1 MLRYKLSL
9 RTKIVA
15 TIIGVT
21 LLVVVGGAWKAAQ
34 QAKAEQTGQQ
44 MLLRPLKRYIDTM
57 AQVGSGEYAITR
69 MIASDPAVVAA
80 LTTSDSA
87 ALSEAAKRIGDVL
100 QSSILPDLFVISDL
114 NGKITALPGVKTQTE
129 QEWRSSRLFQD
140 LREGRSIRA
149 RFAEVAGQGYR
160 ISGAHIRS
168 GERLVGAV
176 LFGASLDRWFA
187 ESINKAGG
195 AEPGK
200 EQRLLLVIGE
210 RQVVA
215 GSVPRALWP
224 QLSEALSKPVTLH
237 EGDRTSDVLEV
248 LDKESGDKL
257 QYDFAKLPV
266 YGYSAGT
273 DPDSIPFGSLYL
285 YRDHERA
292 TAKTLDDRFTGLM
305 YVLVAAL
312 GLSVVMGFVLAVQI
326 TRPLRRYIV
335 ATEELGRGQGDL
347 SRRLEVDGNDEL
359 GTLATNLNRV
369 FAKIHS
375 LAAAVQRS
383 AFQVNASSGEI
394 SSMSRRTLEGAKEQ
408 ASKITS
414 STAAVTELSSSIQQV
429 AENAAEATRT
439 AKQSGQAVTR
449 AIERLQQI
457 RKSVEEAALRIGALG
472 ESGKRIGNIVEV
484 IRQISE
490 QTSML
495 ALNAAIE
502 AAHAGEHGRGFAVVA
517 DEVSSLAK
525 RTGQSARDIED
536 LIAAIRDQTGEAVQ
550 SMQIGTRDVEEGTQ
564 LVETTLADLKT
575 LISVIDDTASAVQ
588 EQAIASDEIARN
600 MDAVQRIAGS
610 VVNSSESAV
619 TEGERLQNLAEALEQ
634 SVRGFKIDAERVAL
648 DEAELKALPEHR
660 A

>member
-34 QAKAEQTGQQ
+34 QAKAEQVGQQ
-44 MLLRPLKRYIDTM
+44 LLRPLKRYVDTM

-69 MIASDPAVVAA
+69 MIASDPAVVSA
-80 LTTSDSA
+80 LATGDATG
-87 ALSEAAKRIGDVL
+87 LTEAAKRIADVL
-100 QSSILPDLFVISDL
+100 QSSIVPDMFVISDL
-114 NGKITALPGVKTQTE
+114 NGKITSLPGVKTQTE

-140 LREGRSIRA
+140 LREGRAIRA
-149 RFAEVAGQGYR
+149 RFAELAGQGYR
-160 ISGAHIRS
+160 ISGAQVKNGDHT
-168 GERLVGAV
+168 VGTV
-176 LFGASLDRWFA
+176 LFGASLDRWFTDTIIK
-187 ESINKAGG
+187 SGN

-200 EQRLLLVIGE
+200 EHRLLLVIGD

-224 QLSEALSKPVTLH
+224 QLGQALQKPVTVD
-237 EGDRTSDVLEV
+237 EGEKPAEVLEL
-248 LDKESGDKL
+248 LDKETSETH
-257 QYDFAKLPV
+257 QYDFAKVPV

-273 DPDSIPFGSLYL
+273 DPDSIPFGSLVL

-292 TAKTLDDRFTGLM
+292 TAKTLDDRFMGLM
-305 YVLVAAL
+305 LVLGAAL
-312 GLSVVMGFVLAVQI
+312 LLSVVMGFTLAIQI

-347 SRRLEVDGNDEL
+347 SRRLDVDGNDEL

-394 SSMSRRTLEGAKEQ
+394 SSMSRKTLEGAKEQ

-457 RKSVEEAALRIGALG
+457 RRSVEEAALRIGALG

-634 SVRGFKIDAERVAL
+634 SVRGFKIDPERVAL